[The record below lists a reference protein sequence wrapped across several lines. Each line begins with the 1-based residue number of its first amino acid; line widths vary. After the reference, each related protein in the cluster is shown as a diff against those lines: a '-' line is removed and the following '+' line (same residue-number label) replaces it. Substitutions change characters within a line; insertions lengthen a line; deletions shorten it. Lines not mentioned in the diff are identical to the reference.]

1 MDEFKRFFLRGLA
14 AVLPTLLT
22 IAVFLWAYSLV
33 DTYLGQHITRGMLNV
48 MCLLGEPSAVDAEED
63 SLLYGDPIDRW
74 IQTGP
79 WAGIRDTAEHNIITS
94 NALHST
100 DDLVKKRA
108 ERARTRALWRIAF
121 SKYKLGLV
129 GFLIAIIVVYFVG
142 LFLASFIGRTTLRL
156 VERTVSRMPLVGAI
170 YPNIKQVTDF
180 LFSESKLEFSGVV
193 AVPYPRKGIWSV
205 GLLTGRPMG
214 AIKDQTDGDL
224 VTVFIPSSPAPVTGY
239 TITVPRE
246 DLLVLDISIDEA
258 LRFII
263 SAGVVKP
270 DTKLLTE
277 PSLGRSAPSLGDATT
292 KNEET

>member
-33 DTYLGQHITRGMLNV
+33 DTYLGQHITRGMLSV
-48 MCLLGEPSAVDAEED
+48 MCWLGEPSLVNPEKDA
-63 SLLYGDPIDRW
+63 LAYGDPLDLW
-74 IQTGP
+74 IETGT
-79 WAGIRDTAEHNIITS
+79 WAGTRDTVEYNILTS
-94 NALHST
+94 NALDSA
-100 DDLVKKRA
+100 DELVRTRA
-108 ERARTRALWRIAF
+108 EKARVKALWRIAF
-121 SKYKLGLV
+121 RKYKLGLV

-156 VERTVSRMPLVGAI
+156 VERTVSRMPVVGAI

-205 GLLTGRPMG
+205 GLLTGRPMK
-214 AIKDQTDGDL
+214 AIKDHADEDL

-239 TITVPRE
+239 TITVPRK
-246 DLLVLDISIDEA
+246 DLLILDISIDEA

-270 DTKLLTE
+270 DTQLL
-277 PSLGRSAPSLGDATT
+277 PDADGDAGLTDPVI
-292 KNEET
+292 EQ

>member
-22 IAVFLWAYSLV
+22 IAIFLWAYRLV
-33 DTYLGQHITRGMLNV
+33 DTYLGQHITRGMMGV

-63 SLLYGDPIDRW
+63 SLLYGDPLDRW

-94 NALHST
+94 NALGST
-100 DDLVKKRA
+100 DELVKARA
-108 ERARTRALWRIAF
+108 EKARISALWRIAF
-121 SKYKLGLV
+121 RKYKLGLV

-205 GLLTGRPMG
+205 GLLTGRPME
-214 AIKDQTDGDL
+214 AIKNQANEDL

-239 TITVPRE
+239 TITVARAE
-246 DLLVLDISIDEA
+246 LLLLDISIDEA

-270 DTKLLTE
+270 DTQLV
-277 PSLGRSAPSLGDATT
+277 PDSAMGLPTSITGTAKTM
-292 KNEET
+292 KQET

>member
-22 IAVFLWAYSLV
+22 IAVFLWAYRLV
-33 DTYLGQHITRGMLNV
+33 DTYLGQHITRGMLSV
-48 MCLLGEPSAVDAEED
+48 MCMIGEPSAVDAEED
-63 SLLYGDPIDRW
+63 SLIYGDPVDRW
-74 IQTGP
+74 IQTGE
-79 WAGIRDTAEHNIITS
+79 WAGTRDTVEHNIIFS
-94 NALHST
+94 NALQSK
-100 DDLVKKRA
+100 DPEVKKRA
-108 ERARTRALWRIAF
+108 EKAKVRALWQIAF
-121 SKYKLGLV
+121 HKYKLGLV

-193 AVPYPRKGIWSV
+193 AVPYPRKGIWSI
-205 GLLTGRPMG
+205 GLLTGKPMA
-214 AIKDQTDGDL
+214 AIKDHAKEDL

-239 TITVPRE
+239 TITVPRAE
-246 DLLVLDISIDEA
+246 LLMLDISIDEA

-270 DTKLLTE
+270 DTQLGNE
-277 PSLGRSAPSLGDATT
+277 PALGIPNPVLDKVRTD
-292 KNEET
+292 NEET